1 MHDIPTILKAMLHG
15 WRRTG
20 MTLAIA
26 LAMLGMHP
34 AYAEVDVNQADEA
47 ALTAVKGIGPATAR
61 RIVEERD
68 KHGAFKDA
76 GDLADRVP
84 GVGSKSVAN
93 LQEAGLSFGK
103 AAAARKD
110 AAKPA
115 QKAAAAR

>member
-1 MHDIPTILKAMLHG
+1 MLPG
-15 WRRTG
+15 WRRAS

-103 AAAARKD
+103 ASSSTQAAPARKD